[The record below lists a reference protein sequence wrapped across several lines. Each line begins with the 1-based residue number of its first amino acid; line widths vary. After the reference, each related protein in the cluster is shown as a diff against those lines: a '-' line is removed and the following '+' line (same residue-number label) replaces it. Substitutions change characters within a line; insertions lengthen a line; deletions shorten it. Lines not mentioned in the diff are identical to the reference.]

1 LRTGEDAFLTG
12 VQYPFGP
19 GAKRLAEHVAG
30 ALIVHRIE
38 IAPDTG
44 PQVGIGCKMINLTAI
59 THCIPDFLRVPNIST
74 RELNSIRREMAYIR
88 SGLLQNPHRFT
99 RFDELIDEVRANKP
113 AAPGNENQKLPPIPS
128 VIPSSVRISR
138 PGKRF

>member
-1 LRTGEDAFLTG
+1 
-12 VQYPFGP
+12 
-19 GAKRLAEHVAG
+19 
-30 ALIVHRIE
+30 
-38 IAPDTG
+38 
-44 PQVGIGCKMINLTAI
+44 MINLTAI

-74 RELNSIRREMAYIR
+74 RELNSIKREMAYIR

-113 AAPGNENQKLPPIPS
+113 PAPGNENQKLPPIRS

-138 PGKRF
+138 PGERF